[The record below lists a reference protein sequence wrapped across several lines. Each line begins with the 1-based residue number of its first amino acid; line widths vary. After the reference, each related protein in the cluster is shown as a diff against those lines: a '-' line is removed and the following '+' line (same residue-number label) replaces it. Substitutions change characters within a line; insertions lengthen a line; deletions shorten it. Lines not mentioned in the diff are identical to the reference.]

1 LSRQHP
7 TFQEPDI
14 RIDDAAFH
22 SWKHGQLANAEA
34 TLTATIH
41 ESRNPSHHA
50 LAGRALVRVCLRQ
63 RDAAIADA
71 TEVVIALL
79 SHALTLIYIKSIKFE
94 PSVIDYIAKSVALV
108 VKWKK
113 LKAYRRCD
121 IAFVRFHSTYPTFLL
136 LIKVCIP
143 CNLAALGFSDSLGY
157 RRVYGLRAWRRDIPR
172 RRFHRFGAIGVIG
185 INMPRGSG
193 TCTMR
198 YHTTNIS
205 VRRTSIPLC
214 RPHCFRPCLEQ
225 RARSRSA
232 P

>member
-1 LSRQHP
+1 
-7 TFQEPDI
+7 
-14 RIDDAAFH
+14 
-22 SWKHGQLANAEA
+22 
-34 TLTATIH
+34 
-41 ESRNPSHHA
+41 
-50 LAGRALVRVCLRQ
+50 VRVCLRQ

-79 SHALTLIYIKSIKFE
+79 SHALTLIYIKSIEIE
-94 PSVIDYIAKSVALV
+94 PSVIGYITKSVALV

-121 IAFVRFHSTYPTFLL
+121 IAFVRFHSTYPAFLL

-157 RRVYGLRAWRRDIPR
+157 HRVYGQRAWRRDIPR

-193 TCTMR
+193 TCIMR
-198 YHTTNIS
+198 YHTTMSDVLASPS
-205 VRRTSIPLC
+205 VALIASGPVWNNVHGLD
-214 RPHCFRPCLEQ
+214 PHPDHRYFAHWGNHP
-225 RARSRSA
+225 
-232 P
+232 